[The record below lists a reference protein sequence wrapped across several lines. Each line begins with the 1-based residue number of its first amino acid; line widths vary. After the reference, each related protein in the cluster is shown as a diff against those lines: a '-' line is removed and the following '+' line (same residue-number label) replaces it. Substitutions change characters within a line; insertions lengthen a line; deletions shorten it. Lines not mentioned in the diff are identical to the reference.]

1 MQQLFSAGAYG
12 GISHAKGT
20 AHSRYVV
27 ISVAFLWLLEPASLS
42 GFLLVALPS
51 AFGTGIFFW
60 IPAHLKSRNPV
71 RDAGSKSQRKATEMT
86 MKTYRERAVP
96 ADHALV
102 YHDDLQGTTRP
113 FTHVLTVQCRTVF
126 LMKNHGATGL
136 SHHHAAGVELDQA
149 H

>member
-1 MQQLFSAGAYG
+1 
-12 GISHAKGT
+12 
-20 AHSRYVV
+20 
-27 ISVAFLWLLEPASLS
+27 
-42 GFLLVALPS
+42 
-51 AFGTGIFFW
+51 
-60 IPAHLKSRNPV
+60 
-71 RDAGSKSQRKATEMT
+71 MT

-113 FTHVLTVQCRTVF
+113 FTRVLTVLYSTVQSS
-126 LMKNHGATGL
+126 HGAPGL